1 MVSKK
6 LTARLATFR
15 LSRNSVFSKSIRP
28 RDVSDVMMSTSCKTT
43 SSIPKSGP
51 GRYGDYVN
59 LSHWELAINWPQST
73 HMMMM
78 TWKKKV
84 ASSENMQGE
93 MISFLFLSW
102 IELVRLHYTSPITR
116 REMENSRVDWQELL
130 VAGSNE
136 RSGKICGWMR
146 CLSKIQESKQGTSRK
161 TNAQHN
167 PGKTMEL
174 NIGRFYHQ
182 TALGPGIW
190 CNLSS
195 MWLF

>member
-1 MVSKK
+1 
-6 LTARLATFR
+6 
-15 LSRNSVFSKSIRP
+15 
-28 RDVSDVMMSTSCKTT
+28 
-43 SSIPKSGP
+43 
-51 GRYGDYVN
+51 
-59 LSHWELAINWPQST
+59 
-73 HMMMM
+73 
-78 TWKKKV
+78 
-84 ASSENMQGE
+84 MQGE

-182 TALGPGIW
+182 TALGPGI
-190 CNLSS
+190 
-195 MWLF
+195 